1 MGSHRLDELDVPES
15 LYATELRSGY
25 GVVSAVPYAGERV
38 FVTPAASVDVR
49 RPVRVYVESTQDAAM
64 PGFVFVLGRAL
75 RGSRAGERCRLYCR
89 IGALRVERANF
100 PR

>member
-1 MGSHRLDELDVPES
+1 MGDHRIDELDVPES
-15 LYATELRSGY
+15 LYASDLRPGY

-49 RPVRVYVESTQDAAM
+49 RPFWIYVESTQDAAM
-64 PGFVFVLGRAL
+64 PGFVFVVGRAL
-75 RGSRAGERCRLYCR
+75 RGSRAQDRCRLYCR

-100 PR
+100 SR